1 MGYYIIKTKD
11 DEYVKV
17 YAVLDFYSEPK
28 EFSEFTFTGKRW
40 YAHEVEVVEYP
51 DGHGHQVRMP
61 KYLNVKIT
69 L

>member
-28 EFSEFTFTGKRW
+28 EFSEFIFTGR
-40 YAHEVEVVEYP
+40 
-51 DGHGHQVRMP
+51 R
-61 KYLNVKIT
+61 
-69 L
+69 